1 MVWMLLLQLQSV
13 PVGKAREIYSAMS
26 IEQSSQHKIVK
37 KAILKAY
44 ELVTEVYRQNFRSY
58 HKQEKQTYTEFAHEK
73 EELFDRWC
81 SSKQVEQDYA
91 KLHQLILIEE
101 FKGCLLAKIQTY
113 IEELKTKSTVYS
125 KQQGLQMTTP

>member
-1 MVWMLLLQLQSV
+1 MVWILLLQSV
-13 PVGKAREIYSAMS
+13 PVGIAREIYSAMS
-26 IEQSSQHKIVK
+26 IEQSSQHEIVK

-58 HKQEKQTYTEFAHEK
+58 HKQEKQTYNEFAHEK

-91 KLHQLILIEE
+91 KLRQLILIEE
-101 FKGCLLAKIQTY
+101 FKGCLPAKIQTY
-113 IEELKTKSTVYS
+113 IEELKAKSTVYS
-125 KQQGLQMTTP
+125 KQRGLQMTTP